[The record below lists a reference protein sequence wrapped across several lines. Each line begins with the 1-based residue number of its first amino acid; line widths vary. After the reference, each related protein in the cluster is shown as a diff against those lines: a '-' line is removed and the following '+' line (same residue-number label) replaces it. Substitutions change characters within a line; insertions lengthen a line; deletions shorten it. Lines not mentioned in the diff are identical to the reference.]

1 MIVLKIFAVIIATT
15 IISLLITPVLML
27 IVDFVIVPYAKW
39 WGDILDK
46 FENFVDK
53 RRD

>member
-1 MIVLKIFAVIIATT
+1 MIVFKILAVIIATT

-27 IVDFVIVPYAKW
+27 IADFVIVPYAKW
-39 WGDILDK
+39 WGDISDK
-46 FENFVDK
+46 IENTINK

>member
-1 MIVLKIFAVIIATT
+1 MIILKILAVIIATT
-15 IISLLITPVLML
+15 IIAMVVAPLVML
-27 IVDFVIVPYAKW
+27 ISEFVIVPYAKW

-53 RRD
+53 RRG